1 MWMSELQVYKHQ
13 VIQKRTDLKTKWNN
27 QNVEEWNLGVKNTS
41 LLIQNY
47 FTTQNTSI
55 MLFLCPVEQC
65 VNYG

>member
-1 MWMSELQVYKHQ
+1 MRMSGLQVYKHQ

-47 FTTQNTSI
+47 FTMQTTGI
-55 MLFLCPVEQC
+55 MLFLCPVQQC